1 MYKSEKSPQ
10 GYEANARQHSSPR
23 GNPVF
28 PEKHVLSSSDKHVVE
43 LDHQEKTLS
52 RSISKKTATQPA
64 TTISS
69 PNATTA
75 TTFNTHTN
83 TNALFG
89 PNKTMTET
97 VAKKPTPVHVQKPDA
112 AHITSKIQDRTVSK
126 PTEHHDHPSPLTV
139 KTARNTSLSY
149 AAPCTPP
156 AKLPSVVASSTLETT
171 PASVTPA
178 PSSAPAFSGKNTSP
192 TAKIWDKG
200 VSMKEY
206 LLNKLEPGEDE
217 KALSQVISEAMS
229 PRRTPGDAGV
239 MEKVKEV
246 VTSLLR
252 TEEPTKYAD
261 MTTTATAT
269 STTTPTRISRQSPVS
284 TNASR
289 ISSQMSA
296 STSASRPSSE
306 MPASTS
312 GSRSSS
318 QIPEFF
324 NAQQDFAVGEEENH
338 GRILQTN

>member
-1 MYKSEKSPQ
+1 
-10 GYEANARQHSSPR
+10 
-23 GNPVF
+23 
-28 PEKHVLSSSDKHVVE
+28 
-43 LDHQEKTLS
+43 
-52 RSISKKTATQPA
+52 
-64 TTISS
+64 
-69 PNATTA
+69 
-75 TTFNTHTN
+75 
-83 TNALFG
+83 
-89 PNKTMTET
+89 
-97 VAKKPTPVHVQKPDA
+97 
-112 AHITSKIQDRTVSK
+112 
-126 PTEHHDHPSPLTV
+126 
-139 KTARNTSLSY
+139 
-149 AAPCTPP
+149 
-156 AKLPSVVASSTLETT
+156 
-171 PASVTPA
+171 
-178 PSSAPAFSGKNTSP
+178 
-192 TAKIWDKG
+192 
-200 VSMKEY
+200 MKEY

-324 NAQQDFAVGEEENH
+324 NAQQGSNVPITVH
-338 GRILQTN
+338 